1 MLEPVELRCDVTIE
15 MNVFARGIAAL
26 FAILALVVLGGCE
39 STRGGSI
46 PYERADF
53 GVPDAPSKSVPLNVD
68 YRIAPL
74 DTLAITVYQEE
85 DLTKEV
91 QVDLRGSIGM
101 PMVGSMRAVDL
112 TTAQLEE
119 QLETQYRR
127 FIKNPDVSVA
137 IKSSTRS
144 NVTVDGSVQSPGVF
158 PVTGPTTLIQA
169 IAMAKGTTEAA
180 NPAVPIGGAT
190 RDASGPYP
198 EASPRP
204 GRVRTSARQSP
215 SWRRWGGRRS
225 APAARLTCGAR
236 SAPSKARCW
245 PIGIRPAIS
254 STG

>member
-180 NPAVPIGGAT
+180 NPRRVAVFRQTGGKQLAAAFDLT
-190 RDASGPYP
+190 SIRRGEAKDPVIYAGDIIVVDGSNIKAAQKSILQTIPLLAIFGPF
-198 EASPRP
+198 
-204 GRVRTSARQSP
+204 
-215 SWRRWGGRRS
+215 
-225 APAARLTCGAR
+225 
-236 SAPSKARCW
+236 
-245 PIGIRPAIS
+245 
-254 STG
+254 